1 MPKKTKTTT
10 VNSLDGRAG
19 TSGNFSPTGNQCH
32 DAVKD
37 ASSIEV
43 GNFNTGS
50 LARSA
55 TMITQLTP
63 AYSGQLRNVNSLRLA
78 IQWVLSYTASLD
90 HTESDTDFNLGLV
103 NDAD

>member
-1 MPKKTKTTT
+1 M
-10 VNSLDGRAG
+10 NSLDGRAG

-43 GNFNTGS
+43 GNFSTGS

-55 TMITQLTP
+55 MMITQLTP
-63 AYSGQLRNVNSLRLA
+63 AYVNSLGLA

-90 HTESDTDFNLGLV
+90 HTKSDTGFSLGLV